1 MDKILDIKLE
11 EIEKEIKNIII
22 YYTKDD
28 KKRKRNY
35 SVYNPDINKI
45 IEDLSNNLELE
56 KKDLEEKNKPYK
68 SWMDLTKTALLGTI
82 IYLIFVTFTMT
93 FPPLTILIPFIL
105 TIAIAINTMSIGD
118 KNDIDREQQV
128 VELLKKVE
136 KIDNFVKGK
145 GIHRVKIAQQQ
156 ISKSIQYG
164 ADKTA
169 QAVKNFASDVIAATK
184 EEKSYERK
192 TSLED
197 LKKLREEIEEEIK
210 ERQRNNSSKIDES
223 LNRLD
228 NLVDNERPIP
238 KRNYERDRYSSTPHE
253 YNAFDEPDPEYRN
266 RGRRR

>member
-1 MDKILDIKLE
+1 MDKILDIKIE
-11 EIEKEIKNIII
+11 EVEKEIKNFLVF
-22 YYTKDD
+22 YKKDN
-28 KKRKRNY
+28 KKIKENY

-45 IEDLSNNLELE
+45 IEDLSSNLQLE

-68 SWMDLTKTALLGTI
+68 YWMDLTKTALLGTI
-82 IYLIFVTFTMT
+82 VYLIFVTFTMT
-93 FPPLTILIPFIL
+93 FPPLTFLIPFII

-118 KNDIDREQQV
+118 KNDIEREQQV

-145 GIHRVKIAQQQ
+145 GIHKVKVAQEQ

-164 ADKTA
+164 ANKTA

-184 EEKSYERK
+184 ADKNYERK

-197 LKKLREEIEEEIK
+197 LKKLRKEIEEEIK

-238 KRNYERDRYSSTPHE
+238 KRKTERPRGPSTPYE
-253 YNAFDEPDPEYRN
+253 YDVFAEPDPEYRN